1 MQTSNLCILLIALL
15 SIAGVIIRPFKIPE
29 VIWAVSGALL
39 LLIFR
44 LIAPIE
50 AWDSTLKGLDVYL
63 FLLGMM
69 MLAETARN
77 EGVFEWLAE
86 IATKKAKGSAKS
98 LFLLIY
104 LVGVVVTAL
113 MSNDAT
119 AVVLTPAVAAA
130 VRSAGIK
137 NSLPYLFICAFIA
150 NAASFILPISN
161 PANLVIYG
169 SELPGLMQWVP
180 VFLLPSI
187 VAVVTTFFILRFTQ
201 RKQLTADISK
211 SIQGIKLT
219 KAGKVAAFGIL
230 FTSIVLM
237 IASACR
243 VSLGVTTAIMGI
255 ATSTLV
261 LIFARKRPTEVLKGI
276 SWSVVPLVAG
286 LFILVG
292 GVGKTGI
299 LEYLS
304 EALSSGAQQSESITG
319 FIAGTLAA
327 FGCNL
332 LNNLPAGLI
341 VGHAVQA
348 AHVSVTIKA
357 SVAIGIDL
365 GPNLSLTGSL
375 ATILWL
381 IAIRRE
387 GLNVSG
393 WTFLKTGALVM
404 IPTLFATLA
413 AIYLVSVFL

>member
-15 SIAGVIIRPFKIPE
+15 SIGGVIIRPFKIPE
-29 VIWAVSGALL
+29 VMWAVSGALL

-86 IATKKAKGSAKS
+86 IATKKANGSAKS

-137 NSLPYLFICAFIA
+137 NPLPYLFICAFIA

-169 SELPGLMQWVP
+169 NELPGLMQWVP
-180 VFLLPSI
+180 VLFLPSI

-230 FTSIVLM
+230 ITSIVLM
-237 IASACR
+237 IASAYR
-243 VSLGVTTAIMGI
+243 ISLGVTTAIMGI
-255 ATSTLV
+255 ATSALV
-261 LIFARKRPTEVLKGI
+261 LIVARKRPTEVLKGI

-304 EALSSGAQQSESITG
+304 EALSSGAQRSESVTG
-319 FIAGTLAA
+319 FIAGTVAA

-348 AHVSVTIKA
+348 AHVSVLIKA
-357 SVAIGIDL
+357 SVAVGIDL

-381 IAIRRE
+381 VAIRRE

-393 WTFLKTGALVM
+393 WTFLKTGVLVM